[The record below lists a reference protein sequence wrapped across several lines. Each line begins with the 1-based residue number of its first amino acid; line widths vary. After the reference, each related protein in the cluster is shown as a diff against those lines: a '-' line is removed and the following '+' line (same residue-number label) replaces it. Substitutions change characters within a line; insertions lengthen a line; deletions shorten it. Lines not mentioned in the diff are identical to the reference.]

1 MYNNLLLYLYGEKKT
16 WKTIIILFALKF
28 NTNKNFFWLTEF
40 GYQVTLFHGAGQ
52 GPRPAGS
59 YIQP

>member
-16 WKTIIILFALKF
+16 WKTIILFALKF